1 MEPLTIIPEL
11 PDSEDVRWCFAQ
23 YYAELDRRVAGGF
36 DVSGALPLVDE
47 ELLAPLGVVLVAR
60 RSGQALGCG
69 AVKLGEPRVAEI
81 KRLWVS
87 PPARGQGVGSRIL
100 AELEARAAA
109 AGKQVVRLD
118 TNGALAE
125 AVALYLRRGYR
136 EVPPFNA
143 ERFADHW
150 FEKTLAP
157 EAGDRYDGR
166 AEMTTADGL
175 ATYLAGLPPGARAEL
190 DLVRSTI
197 RERVPNAS
205 ETISYGIPTFSLDG
219 RAFVH
224 VGAWKRHLS
233 LYPVPHADA
242 ELAAELAPYRSGPGT
257 LRFPFGSALPLQLIG
272 RVVDLLVVQRT
283 AAGIPVRGEPSGPST
298 ISTEE
303 ESR

>member
-1 MEPLTIIPEL
+1 MEPLTIAPEL

-36 DVSGALPLVDE
+36 DVSAALPLVDAG
-47 ELLAPLGVVLVAR
+47 LLPPLGVVLVAR
-60 RSGQALGCG
+60 RSGQLLGCG
-69 AVKLGEPRVAEI
+69 AVKLGEPSVAEI

-100 AELEARAAA
+100 AELEARAEA

-125 AVALYLRRGYR
+125 AVALYLRRGYH

-150 FEKTLAP
+150 FEKALAP
-157 EAGDRYDGR
+157 ELATDRAAW

-175 ATYLAGLPPGARAEL
+175 ATYLAGLPPGARAGAGL
-190 DLVRSTI
+190 GPGDHPRARPGRQRDHQLRHPHLQPG
-197 RERVPNAS
+197 RESLRPHRRMEAS
-205 ETISYGIPTFSLDG
+205 LEPLPGAPRG
-219 RAFVH
+219 CRAGG
-224 VGAWKRHLS
+224 GAGPLS
-233 LYPVPHADA
+233 Q
-242 ELAAELAPYRSGPGT
+242 RPGT
-257 LRFPFGSALPLQLIG
+257 LRFPLGSPLPLQLIG

-283 AAGIPVRGEPSGPST
+283 AAGIPVTGEPSGPST